1 MIKKVD
7 SSLRMVSTSAILKPI
22 FRYYHSIGPKEQ
34 ENHHKNLVFFPK
46 TESPSLQSLRIVLL

>member
-7 SSLRMVSTSAILKPI
+7 PSRRKVFTLTILKPI

-34 ENHHKNLVFFPK
+34 ENHYNNLVFLY
-46 TESPSLQSLRIVLL
+46 TQN